1 MDYAGAGRAGTP
13 AMGVM
18 AVQLFHLVLQ
28 VPAAVAV
35 AVAAVLSQ
43 RQIAAFV
50 PLADLVAAV
59 V

>member
-1 MDYAGAGRAGTP
+1 
-13 AMGVM
+13 MGVM

-35 AVAAVLSQ
+35 AVAAVLS
-43 RQIAAFV
+43 V
-50 PLADLVAAV
+50 VLAHLVAAV